1 MMRPLSVQHVGIDAE
16 TLEEALHIGEV
27 MKRAGFEGEAMNRS
41 LEQNDCLHK
50 WCRVI
55 RDHLQENGVMLHEG
69 AVKEL
74 ILRGLGNTK
83 KVVVKGIKA
92 DSDLLFNRF
101 LDLIEGYLNN
111 PDPDV
116 ERRIERGIA
125 YFRGYEKV
133 EVAMR
138 SSQYK
143 QLESDLSVAEQREGI
158 ISMNELLTKV
168 EAWAAT
174 DLGLNLAVE
183 DCLHDYDEASK
194 KETNYGY

>member
-1 MMRPLSVQHVGIDAE
+1 
-16 TLEEALHIGEV
+16 
-27 MKRAGFEGEAMNRS
+27 
-41 LEQNDCLHK
+41 
-50 WCRVI
+50 
-55 RDHLQENGVMLHEG
+55 MLHEG

-83 KVVVKGIKA
+83 KVAVKGIKA
-92 DSDLLFNRF
+92 DSDPLFNRF
-101 LDLIEGYLNN
+101 LDLIEGYLKN

-116 ERRIERGIA
+116 GRRIERGIA
-125 YFRGYEKV
+125 YFRGDEKV

-183 DCLHDYDEASK
+183 DWLHDYNEASK
-194 KETNYGY
+194 KEKSG

>member
-1 MMRPLSVQHVGIDAE
+1 
-16 TLEEALHIGEV
+16 
-27 MKRAGFEGEAMNRS
+27 
-41 LEQNDCLHK
+41 
-50 WCRVI
+50 
-55 RDHLQENGVMLHEG
+55 MLHEG

-83 KVVVKGIKA
+83 KVAVKGIKA
-92 DSDLLFNRF
+92 DSDPLFNRF

-116 ERRIERGIA
+116 GRRIERGIA
-125 YFRGYEKV
+125 YFRGDEKV

-168 EAWAAT
+168 EAGAAT

-183 DCLHDYDEASK
+183 DWLHDYNEASK
-194 KETNYGY
+194 KEND